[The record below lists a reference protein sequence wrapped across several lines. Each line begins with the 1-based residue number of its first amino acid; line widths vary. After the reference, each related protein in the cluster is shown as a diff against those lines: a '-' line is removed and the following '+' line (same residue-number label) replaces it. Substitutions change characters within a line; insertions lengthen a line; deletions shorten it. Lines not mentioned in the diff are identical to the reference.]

1 MAENID
7 NSNATDNGTILSFDQ
22 RQKVVKECVDK
33 GLSGLEALRYATKRS
48 EELKSEV
55 QEWK

>member
-55 QEWK
+55 QE